1 MQDLA
6 DNSRQTICAI
16 ATAYGSAG
24 IAVVRVIGADAIRIV
39 DSLFRGKHP
48 LSEAA
53 THTAHYGTIGGQ
65 SSPDNEQP
73 ILDTVVCTV
82 FRAPH
87 SFTGEDTVEISC
99 HGSLFVQQELVR
111 LLIDAGARMADKGE
125 FTKRAFLN
133 GRIDLA
139 QAEAVADLIAASSAA
154 EKDVALS
161 QLRGGV
167 SGKIAEL
174 REQLLTFTSLLEL
187 ELDFADHEELEF
199 ADRSQLTDLLNSA
212 AQTIS
217 SLIATFQAGNAIK
230 QGVQVAIV
238 GAPNAGKSTLLN
250 ALLGDERAIVSDI
263 RGTTRDTIEDTI
275 IIGGVLVRLTDTA
288 GIQSTEDVI
297 EQKGIERSRQAIR
310 KAHIVIELLDSTDPQ
325 PVLSADDLN
334 PRQVL
339 LRVLNKVDLQSSN
352 PQIFKSSNPQIL
364 KSSNLI
370 YISAKLGDIQPLLSR
385 LESEVARLT
394 AHTDSVLISNARHY
408 EALCR
413 AQTALERVSEG
424 LQAALSG
431 ELLALD
437 LHEALDALG
446 EITGEVSSQE
456 VLNTIFERFCIG
468 K

>member
-24 IAVVRVIGADAIRIV
+24 IAVVRVSGADAIRIV
-39 DSLFRGKHP
+39 DSMFRGKHP

-53 THTAHYGTIGGQ
+53 THTAHYGTICGQ

-82 FRAPH
+82 FCAPH

-199 ADRSQLTDLLNSA
+199 ADRSQLTALLNSA

-275 IIGGVLVRLTDTA
+275 LIGGVLVRLTDTA
-288 GIQSTEDVI
+288 GIQPTEDII

-352 PQIFKSSNPQIL
+352 LSIFQ
-364 KSSNLI
+364 SSNLI
-370 YISAKLGDIQPLLSR
+370 RISAKLGDIQPLLSR
-385 LESEVARLT
+385 LESEVANLT
-394 AHTDSVLISNARHY
+394 AHADSVLISNARHY

-437 LHEALDALG
+437 LHDALDALG

>member
-1 MQDLA
+1 MELSA
-6 DNSRQTICAI
+6 DYSRQTICAV
-16 ATAYGSAG
+16 ATAFGAAG
-24 IAVVRVIGADAIRIV
+24 IAVVRVSGTDAIRVV
-39 DSLFRGKHP
+39 DSLFRGRHSLCEVP
-48 LSEAA
+48 
-53 THTAHYGTIGGQ
+53 THTAHYGTIGSPALDGSGQ
-65 SSPDNEQP
+65 KV
-73 ILDTVVCTV
+73 LDEVVCTV

-199 ADRSQLTDLLNSA
+199 ADRSQLTALLNSA

-288 GIQSTEDVI
+288 GIQSTEDII

-339 LRVLNKVDLQSSN
+339 LRVLNKVDLQ
-352 PQIFKSSNPQIL
+352 SSNPQIL

-437 LHEALDALG
+437 LHDALDALG

>member
-24 IAVVRVIGADAIRIV
+24 IAVVRVSGADAIRIV

-199 ADRSQLTDLLNSA
+199 ADRSQLTALLNSA

-288 GIQSTEDVI
+288 GIQPTEDII

-325 PVLSADDLN
+325 PVLSADDLS

-352 PQIFKSSNPQIL
+352 LSIFQSSD
-364 KSSNLI
+364 LI
-370 YISAKLGDIQPLLSR
+370 RISAKLGDIQPLLSR
-385 LESEVARLT
+385 LESEVANLT

-437 LHEALDALG
+437 LHDALDALG

>member
-24 IAVVRVIGADAIRIV
+24 IAVVRVSGADAIRIV

-73 ILDTVVCTV
+73 ILDTVVCTL

-199 ADRSQLTDLLNSA
+199 ADRSQLTALLNSA

-288 GIQSTEDVI
+288 GIQSTEDII

-325 PVLSADDLN
+325 PVLSADDLS

-352 PQIFKSSNPQIL
+352 PQIF

-385 LESEVARLT
+385 LESEVANLT

-437 LHEALDALG
+437 LHDALDALG

>member
-1 MQDLA
+1 
-6 DNSRQTICAI
+6 
-16 ATAYGSAG
+16 
-24 IAVVRVIGADAIRIV
+24 
-39 DSLFRGKHP
+39 
-48 LSEAA
+48 
-53 THTAHYGTIGGQ
+53 
-65 SSPDNEQP
+65 
-73 ILDTVVCTV
+73 
-82 FRAPH
+82 
-87 SFTGEDTVEISC
+87 VEISC

-167 SGKIAEL
+167 AGKIAEL

-199 ADRSQLTDLLNSA
+199 ADRSQLTALLNSA

-275 IIGGVLVRLTDTA
+275 IICGVLVRLTDTA
-288 GIQSTEDVI
+288 GIQSTEDII

-352 PQIFKSSNPQIL
+352 SQIFKY
-364 KSSNLI
+364 SNLI

-385 LESEVARLT
+385 LESEVSCLT

-437 LHEALDALG
+437 LHDALDALG

>member
-24 IAVVRVIGADAIRIV
+24 IAVVRVSGADAICIV

-199 ADRSQLTDLLNSA
+199 ADRSQLTALLNSA

-288 GIQSTEDVI
+288 GIQSTEDII

-352 PQIFKSSNPQIL
+352 LSIFQSSD
-364 KSSNLI
+364 LI
-370 YISAKLGDIQPLLSR
+370 RISAKLGDIQPLLSR
-385 LESEVARLT
+385 LESEVANLT

-437 LHEALDALG
+437 LHDALDALG

>member
-1 MQDLA
+1 
-6 DNSRQTICAI
+6 
-16 ATAYGSAG
+16 
-24 IAVVRVIGADAIRIV
+24 VVRVSGADAIRIV

-199 ADRSQLTDLLNSA
+199 ADRSQLTALLNSA

-288 GIQSTEDVI
+288 GIQSTEDII

-310 KAHIVIELLDSTDPQ
+310 KAHIVIELLDCTDPQ

-352 PQIFKSSNPQIL
+352 PQIF

-437 LHEALDALG
+437 LHDALDALG

>member
-1 MQDLA
+1 MDLSA
-6 DNSRQTICAI
+6 DYSRQTICAV
-16 ATAYGSAG
+16 ATAFGAAG
-24 IAVVRVIGADAIRIV
+24 IAVVRVSGADAIRVV

-48 LSEAA
+48 LCEVS
-53 THTAHYGTIGGQ
+53 THTAHYGTIGSPASDGSGQ
-65 SSPDNEQP
+65 NV
-73 ILDTVVCTV
+73 LDEVVCTV

-133 GRIDLA
+133 GRIDLS

-199 ADRSQLTDLLNSA
+199 ADRSQLTALLNSA

-288 GIQSTEDVI
+288 GIQSTEDII

-352 PQIFKSSNPQIL
+352 LSIFQSSD
-364 KSSNLI
+364 LI
-370 YISAKLGDIQPLLSR
+370 RISAKLGDIQPLLSR
-385 LESEVARLT
+385 LESEVANLT

-437 LHEALDALG
+437 LHDALDALG

>member
-1 MQDLA
+1 M
-6 DNSRQTICAI
+6 
-16 ATAYGSAG
+16 
-24 IAVVRVIGADAIRIV
+24 VRVSGADAIRIV

-199 ADRSQLTDLLNSA
+199 ADRSQLTALLNSA

-288 GIQSTEDVI
+288 GIQSTEDII

-310 KAHIVIELLDSTDPQ
+310 KAHIVIELLDCTDPQ

-352 PQIFKSSNPQIL
+352 PQIF

-437 LHEALDALG
+437 LHDALDALG

>member
-24 IAVVRVIGADAIRIV
+24 IAVVRVSGADAIRIV

-199 ADRSQLTDLLNSA
+199 ADRSQLTALLNSA

-325 PVLSADDLN
+325 PVLSADDLS

-352 PQIFKSSNPQIL
+352 PQIFKSSN
-364 KSSNLI
+364 LI
-370 YISAKLGDIQPLLSR
+370 CISAKLGDIQPLLSR
-385 LESEVARLT
+385 LESEVSRLT

-437 LHEALDALG
+437 LHDALDALG

>member
-24 IAVVRVIGADAIRIV
+24 IAVVRVSGADAIRIV

-53 THTAHYGTIGGQ
+53 THTAHYGTICGR

-99 HGSLFVQQELVR
+99 HGSTFIQQELIR
-111 LLIDAGARMADKGE
+111 LLIDAGARMADRGE

-133 GRIDLA
+133 GRMDLA

-154 EKDVALS
+154 EKDIALS

-199 ADRSQLTDLLNSA
+199 ADRGQLTSLLDSA
-212 AQTIS
+212 TQTIS
-217 SLIATFQAGNAIK
+217 NLIASFSAGNAIR

-263 RGTTRDTIEDTI
+263 RGTTRDTIEDTM
-275 IIGGVLVRLTDTA
+275 IIGGVQVRLTDTA
-288 GIQSTEDVI
+288 GIQSTGDTI
-297 EQKGIERSRQAIR
+297 EQMGIERSRQAIR
-310 KAHIVIELLDSTDPQ
+310 KAHIVIELLDCTDPQ
-325 PVLSADDLN
+325 TVVSSDDLN
-334 PRQVL
+334 PRQVHL
-339 LRVLNKVDLQSSN
+339 VVHNKVDLQSSDCPTSPADN
-352 PQIFKSSNPQIL
+352 TIR
-364 KSSNLI
+364 
-370 YISAKLGDIQPLLSR
+370 ISAKQGEIMPLLSR

-394 AHTDSVLISNARHY
+394 DRSDSVLISNARHY
-408 EALCR
+408 HALCR
-413 AQTALERVSEG
+413 AQTALQRVSEG
-424 LQAALSG
+424 LQNDLSG
-431 ELLALD
+431 ELIALD
-437 LHEALDALG
+437 LHDALDALG

-456 VLNTIFERFCIG
+456 VLNTIFARFCIG

>member
-1 MQDLA
+1 M
-6 DNSRQTICAI
+6 
-16 ATAYGSAG
+16 
-24 IAVVRVIGADAIRIV
+24 VRVSGADAIRVV

-48 LSEAA
+48 LCEVP
-53 THTAHYGTIGGQ
+53 THTAHYGTIGSPVFDGSGQ
-65 SSPDNEQP
+65 NV
-73 ILDTVVCTV
+73 LDEVVCTV

-199 ADRSQLTDLLNSA
+199 ADRSQLTALLNSA

-288 GIQSTEDVI
+288 GIQSTEDII

-352 PQIFKSSNPQIL
+352 LSIFQSSD
-364 KSSNLI
+364 LI
-370 YISAKLGDIQPLLSR
+370 RISAKLGDIQPLLSR
-385 LESEVARLT
+385 LESEVSRLT

-437 LHEALDALG
+437 LHDALDALG

>member
-352 PQIFKSSNPQIL
+352 PQIFKSHLRSELISIVSPAWYEKLDFVIWL
-364 KSSNLI
+364 IAKSTRNCLI
-370 YISAKLGDIQPLLSR
+370 RTPAPNDKPAIERWSMRFISALRRWL
-385 LESEVARLT
+385 
-394 AHTDSVLISNARHY
+394 
-408 EALCR
+408 
-413 AQTALERVSEG
+413 
-424 LQAALSG
+424 
-431 ELLALD
+431 
-437 LHEALDALG
+437 
-446 EITGEVSSQE
+446 
-456 VLNTIFERFCIG
+456 
-468 K
+468 

>member
-1 MQDLA
+1 MELSVDY
-6 DNSRQTICAI
+6 SRQTICAV
-16 ATAYGSAG
+16 ATAFGAAG
-24 IAVVRVIGADAIRIV
+24 IAVVRVSGADAIRVV
-39 DSLFRGKHP
+39 DSLFRGRHSLCEVP
-48 LSEAA
+48 
-53 THTAHYGTIGGQ
+53 THTAHYGTIGSPASGGNGQ
-65 SSPDNEQP
+65 NV
-73 ILDTVVCTV
+73 LDEVVCTV

-199 ADRSQLTDLLNSA
+199 ADRSQLTALLNSA
-212 AQTIS
+212 TQTIS

-288 GIQSTEDVI
+288 GIQSTEDII

-352 PQIFKSSNPQIL
+352 LSIFQSSD
-364 KSSNLI
+364 LI
-370 YISAKLGDIQPLLSR
+370 RISAKLGDIQPLLLR
-385 LESEVARLT
+385 LESEVANLT

-437 LHEALDALG
+437 LHDALDALG

>member
-1 MQDLA
+1 M
-6 DNSRQTICAI
+6 
-16 ATAYGSAG
+16 
-24 IAVVRVIGADAIRIV
+24 VRVSGADAIRVV
-39 DSLFRGKHP
+39 DSLFRGRHSLCEVP
-48 LSEAA
+48 
-53 THTAHYGTIGGQ
+53 THTAHYGTIGSPASDVSGQ
-65 SSPDNEQP
+65 NV
-73 ILDTVVCTV
+73 LDEVVCTV

-199 ADRSQLTDLLNSA
+199 ADRSQLTALLNSA
-212 AQTIS
+212 TQTIS

-288 GIQSTEDVI
+288 GIQSTEDII

-352 PQIFKSSNPQIL
+352 PQIL

-413 AQTALERVSEG
+413 AQAALERVNEG

-437 LHEALDALG
+437 LHDALDALG

>member
-1 MQDLA
+1 MDLSA
-6 DNSRQTICAI
+6 DYSRQTICAV
-16 ATAYGSAG
+16 ATAFGAAG
-24 IAVVRVIGADAIRIV
+24 IAVVRVSGADAIRVV
-39 DSLFRGKHP
+39 DSLFRGRHSLCEVP
-48 LSEAA
+48 
-53 THTAHYGTIGGQ
+53 THTAHYGTIGSPALDGSGQ
-65 SSPDNEQP
+65 NV
-73 ILDTVVCTV
+73 LDEVVCTV

-199 ADRSQLTDLLNSA
+199 ADRSQLTALLNSA

-288 GIQSTEDVI
+288 GIQSTEDII

-352 PQIFKSSNPQIL
+352 SQIF

-385 LESEVARLT
+385 LESEVANLT

-437 LHEALDALG
+437 LHDALDALG

>member
-24 IAVVRVIGADAIRIV
+24 IAVVRVSGADAIRIV

-53 THTAHYGTIGGQ
+53 THTAHYGTICGQ

-199 ADRSQLTDLLNSA
+199 ADRSQLTALLNSA

-352 PQIFKSSNPQIL
+352 LSIFQSSD
-364 KSSNLI
+364 LI
-370 YISAKLGDIQPLLSR
+370 RISAKLGDIQPLLSR
-385 LESEVARLT
+385 LESEVANLT
-394 AHTDSVLISNARHY
+394 AHADSVLISNARHY

-437 LHEALDALG
+437 LHDALDALG

>member
-1 MQDLA
+1 M
-6 DNSRQTICAI
+6 
-16 ATAYGSAG
+16 
-24 IAVVRVIGADAIRIV
+24 VRVSGANAIRVV
-39 DSLFRGKHP
+39 DSLFRGKHSLCEVP
-48 LSEAA
+48 
-53 THTAHYGTIGGQ
+53 TYTAHYGTIGSPALNGSGQ
-65 SSPDNEQP
+65 NV
-73 ILDTVVCTV
+73 LDEVVCTV

-125 FTKRAFLN
+125 FTKRAFMN

-212 AQTIS
+212 TQTIS

-288 GIQSTEDVI
+288 GIQSTEDII

-437 LHEALDALG
+437 LHDALDALG

>member
-24 IAVVRVIGADAIRIV
+24 IAVVRVSGADAIRIV

-65 SSPDNEQP
+65 SSPENEQP
-73 ILDTVVCTV
+73 ILDAVVCTV

-199 ADRSQLTDLLNSA
+199 ADRSQLTALLNSA

-288 GIQSTEDVI
+288 GIQFTEDII

-339 LRVLNKVDLQSSN
+339 LSVLNKVDLQSSN
-352 PQIFKSSNPQIL
+352 PQIF

-385 LESEVARLT
+385 LESEVSRLT

-437 LHEALDALG
+437 LHDALDALG

>member
-24 IAVVRVIGADAIRIV
+24 IAVVRVSGADAIRIV

-199 ADRSQLTDLLNSA
+199 ADRSQLTALLNSA

-288 GIQSTEDVI
+288 GIQSTEDII

-352 PQIFKSSNPQIL
+352 LSIFQSSD
-364 KSSNLI
+364 LI
-370 YISAKLGDIQPLLSR
+370 RISAKLGDIQPLLSR
-385 LESEVARLT
+385 LESEVSRLT

-437 LHEALDALG
+437 LHDALDALG

>member
-1 MQDLA
+1 M
-6 DNSRQTICAI
+6 
-16 ATAYGSAG
+16 
-24 IAVVRVIGADAIRIV
+24 VRVSGADAIRVV
-39 DSLFRGKHP
+39 DSLFRGKHSLCEVP
-48 LSEAA
+48 
-53 THTAHYGTIGGQ
+53 THTAHYGTIGSPVFDGSGQ
-65 SSPDNEQP
+65 NV
-73 ILDTVVCTV
+73 LDEVVCTV

-199 ADRSQLTDLLNSA
+199 ADRSQLTALLNSA

-217 SLIATFQAGNAIK
+217 SLIATFRAGNAIK

-288 GIQSTEDVI
+288 GIQSTEDII

-352 PQIFKSSNPQIL
+352 PQIFKSSN
-364 KSSNLI
+364 LI

-385 LESEVARLT
+385 LESEVSRLT
-394 AHTDSVLISNARHY
+394 AHTDSVQISNARHY

-437 LHEALDALG
+437 LHDALDALG

>member
-1 MQDLA
+1 M
-6 DNSRQTICAI
+6 
-16 ATAYGSAG
+16 
-24 IAVVRVIGADAIRIV
+24 VRVSGADAIRVV
-39 DSLFRGKHP
+39 DSLFRGKHSLCEVP
-48 LSEAA
+48 
-53 THTAHYGTIGGQ
+53 THTAHYGTIGSPALDGSGQ
-65 SSPDNEQP
+65 NV
-73 ILDTVVCTV
+73 LDEVVCTV

-199 ADRSQLTDLLNSA
+199 ADRSQLTALLNSA
-212 AQTIS
+212 AQTIG

-288 GIQSTEDVI
+288 GIQSTEDII

-352 PQIFKSSNPQIL
+352 PQIL

-385 LESEVARLT
+385 LESEVANLT

-437 LHEALDALG
+437 LHDALDALG

>member
-24 IAVVRVIGADAIRIV
+24 IAVVRVSGADAIRIV

-199 ADRSQLTDLLNSA
+199 ADRSQLTALLNSA

-288 GIQSTEDVI
+288 GIQSTEDII

-352 PQIFKSSNPQIL
+352 LSIFQSSD
-364 KSSNLI
+364 LI
-370 YISAKLGDIQPLLSR
+370 RISAKLGDIQPLLSR
-385 LESEVARLT
+385 LESEVACLT

-437 LHEALDALG
+437 LHDALDALG

>member
-24 IAVVRVIGADAIRIV
+24 IAVVRVSGADAVRIV

-53 THTAHYGTIGGQ
+53 THTAHYGTICGQ
-65 SSPDNEQP
+65 SLPDNEQP

-199 ADRSQLTDLLNSA
+199 ADRSQLTALLNSA

-352 PQIFKSSNPQIL
+352 PQIL

-385 LESEVARLT
+385 LESEVSRLT

-437 LHEALDALG
+437 LHDALDALG

>member
-1 MQDLA
+1 M
-6 DNSRQTICAI
+6 
-16 ATAYGSAG
+16 
-24 IAVVRVIGADAIRIV
+24 VRVSGANAIRVV
-39 DSLFRGKHP
+39 DSLFRGKHSLCEVP
-48 LSEAA
+48 
-53 THTAHYGTIGGQ
+53 TYTAHYGTIGSPALNGSGQ
-65 SSPDNEQP
+65 NV
-73 ILDTVVCTV
+73 LDEVVCTV

-125 FTKRAFLN
+125 FTKRAFMN

-212 AQTIS
+212 TQTIS

-288 GIQSTEDVI
+288 GIQSTEDII

-385 LESEVARLT
+385 LESEVANLT

-437 LHEALDALG
+437 LHDALDALG

>member
-24 IAVVRVIGADAIRIV
+24 IAVVRVSGADAIRIV

-53 THTAHYGTIGGQ
+53 THTAHYGTICGQ

-199 ADRSQLTDLLNSA
+199 ADRSQLTALLNSA

-288 GIQSTEDVI
+288 GIQSTEDII

-325 PVLSADDLN
+325 PVLSADDLS

-352 PQIFKSSNPQIL
+352 PQIFKSSN
-364 KSSNLI
+364 LI

-385 LESEVARLT
+385 LESEVSRLT

-437 LHEALDALG
+437 LHDALDALG

>member
-24 IAVVRVIGADAIRIV
+24 IAVVRVSGADAICIV

-53 THTAHYGTIGGQ
+53 THTAHYGTICGQ

-82 FRAPH
+82 FCAPH

-199 ADRSQLTDLLNSA
+199 ADRSQLTALLNSA

-275 IIGGVLVRLTDTA
+275 LIGGVLVRLTDTA
-288 GIQSTEDVI
+288 GIQPTEDII

-352 PQIFKSSNPQIL
+352 LSIFQ
-364 KSSNLI
+364 SSNLI
-370 YISAKLGDIQPLLSR
+370 RISAKLGDIQPLLSR
-385 LESEVARLT
+385 LESEVANLT
-394 AHTDSVLISNARHY
+394 AHADSVLISNARHY

-437 LHEALDALG
+437 LHDALDALG

>member
-1 MQDLA
+1 MELSA
-6 DNSRQTICAI
+6 DYSRQTICAV
-16 ATAYGSAG
+16 ATAFGAAG
-24 IAVVRVIGADAIRIV
+24 IAVVRVSGADAIRVV

-48 LSEAA
+48 LCEVP
-53 THTAHYGTIGGQ
+53 THTAHYGTIGSPASDGSGQ
-65 SSPDNEQP
+65 NV
-73 ILDTVVCTV
+73 LDEVVCTV

-199 ADRSQLTDLLNSA
+199 ANRSQLTALLNSA

-288 GIQSTEDVI
+288 GIQSTEDII

-325 PVLSADDLN
+325 PVLSADDLS

-352 PQIFKSSNPQIL
+352 PQIF

-385 LESEVARLT
+385 LESEVANLT

-437 LHEALDALG
+437 LHDALDALG

>member
-1 MQDLA
+1 MELSA
-6 DNSRQTICAI
+6 DYSSQTICAV
-16 ATAYGSAG
+16 ATAFGAAG
-24 IAVVRVIGADAIRIV
+24 IAVVRVSGADAIRVV
-39 DSLFRGKHP
+39 DSLFRGRHSLCEVP
-48 LSEAA
+48 
-53 THTAHYGTIGGQ
+53 THTAHYGTIGSPALDGSGQ
-65 SSPDNEQP
+65 NV
-73 ILDTVVCTV
+73 LDEVVCTV

-199 ADRSQLTDLLNSA
+199 ADRSQLTALLNSA

-288 GIQSTEDVI
+288 GIQSTEDII

-325 PVLSADDLN
+325 PVLSADDLS

-339 LRVLNKVDLQSSN
+339 LRVLNKVDLQ
-352 PQIFKSSNPQIL
+352 SSNPQIL

-385 LESEVARLT
+385 LESEVSRLT

-413 AQTALERVSEG
+413 AQAALERVSEG

-437 LHEALDALG
+437 LHDALDALG

>member
-1 MQDLA
+1 MKRIMELSA
-6 DNSRQTICAI
+6 DYSRQTICAV
-16 ATAYGSAG
+16 ATAFGAAG
-24 IAVVRVIGADAIRIV
+24 IAVVRVSGADAIRVV

-48 LSEAA
+48 LCEVP
-53 THTAHYGTIGGQ
+53 THTAHYGTISTPASDGSGQ
-65 SSPDNEQP
+65 NV
-73 ILDTVVCTV
+73 LDEVVCTV

-133 GRIDLA
+133 GRMDLA

-199 ADRSQLTDLLNSA
+199 ADRSQLTALLNSA

-275 IIGGVLVRLTDTA
+275 IIGGVPVRLTDTA
-288 GIQSTEDVI
+288 GIQSTEDII

-352 PQIFKSSNPQIL
+352 PQIFKSA
-364 KSSNLI
+364 NLI
-370 YISAKLGDIQPLLSR
+370 YISAKLGDIQPLLLR
-385 LESEVARLT
+385 LESEVSRLT

-413 AQTALERVSEG
+413 AQTALERVNEG
-424 LQAALSG
+424 LQEALSG

-437 LHEALDALG
+437 LHDALDALG

>member
-24 IAVVRVIGADAIRIV
+24 IAVVRVSGAHAIRIV

-53 THTAHYGTIGGQ
+53 THTAHYGTICGQ
-65 SSPDNEQP
+65 SSTDNEQQ

-199 ADRSQLTDLLNSA
+199 ADRSQLTALLNSA

-352 PQIFKSSNPQIL
+352 PQIFKSSN
-364 KSSNLI
+364 LI

-385 LESEVARLT
+385 LESEVANLT

-437 LHEALDALG
+437 LHDALDALG

>member
-24 IAVVRVIGADAIRIV
+24 IAVVRVSGADAICIV

-53 THTAHYGTIGGQ
+53 THTAHYGTICGQ

-199 ADRSQLTDLLNSA
+199 ADRSQLTALLNSA

-275 IIGGVLVRLTDTA
+275 LIGGVLVRLTDTA
-288 GIQSTEDVI
+288 GIQPTEDII

-352 PQIFKSSNPQIL
+352 LSIFQ
-364 KSSNLI
+364 SSNLI
-370 YISAKLGDIQPLLSR
+370 RISAKLGDIQPLLSR
-385 LESEVARLT
+385 LESEVANLT
-394 AHTDSVLISNARHY
+394 AHADSVLISNARHY

-437 LHEALDALG
+437 LHDALDALG

>member
-24 IAVVRVIGADAIRIV
+24 IAVVRVSGADAIRIV

-53 THTAHYGTIGGQ
+53 THTAHYGTICGQ
-65 SSPDNEQP
+65 SSPDNELP

-199 ADRSQLTDLLNSA
+199 ADRSQLTALLNSA

-352 PQIFKSSNPQIL
+352 LSIFQSSD
-364 KSSNLI
+364 LI
-370 YISAKLGDIQPLLSR
+370 RISAKLGDIQPLLSR
-385 LESEVARLT
+385 LESEVSRLT

-437 LHEALDALG
+437 LHDALDALG